1 MKELTDGGIT
11 YPRTRLYSQ
20 DYKQVLF
27 DTARDEGD
35 PVEWFLASEYE
46 WLGIVKDFSETWKT
60 RWSGRIE
67 KQDDGS
73 TREHDANQY
82 LKYILMP
89 PNPAI

>member
-35 PVEWFLASEYE
+35 PVEWFAASEHD

-60 RWSGRIE
+60 RLSGRIE

-73 TREHDANQY
+73 TREHDDSEY

-89 PNPAI
+89 PNPAL